1 MTLTIRTT
9 RAYLE
14 AMNVTSEATGLDI
27 RFLYFNGCPNAAQT
41 LVNLRAA
48 LRELDLDMEP
58 EVVDVDPDSFDG
70 PFLGSPSV
78 LVNGVD
84 VYTESVPDA
93 FEFSCR
99 MFVIGGERT
108 GVLPVDL
115 LRDRVRAAI
124 DGGTDEREKL
134 G

>member
-1 MTLTIRTT
+1 MTLTIRIT

-14 AMNVTSEATGLDI
+14 AMNVTREASPLNI

-41 LVNLRAA
+41 LENLRAA

-58 EVVDVDPDSFDG
+58 EVVGVDPDSFAG

-84 VYTESVPDA
+84 VYTKTVPDA

-99 MFVIGGERT
+99 MFVIDGERT
-108 GVLPVDL
+108 GVLPVGL
-115 LRDRVRAAI
+115 LRDRIRSSSA
-124 DGGTDEREKL
+124 
-134 G
+134 